1 MNRSIALLTTVLLI
15 TSAIPAFANRR
26 KVVKLP
32 APKVLTTVVGKPSLS
47 GR

>member
-1 MNRSIALLTTVLLI
+1 MKLSVFLI
-15 TSAIPAFANRR
+15 TASVFVATALPAMANRR
-26 KVVKLP
+26 TVVKLP

>member
-1 MNRSIALLTTVLLI
+1 MNRSIALLTTALLI
-15 TSAIPAFANRR
+15 VSAIPAFAKRR
-26 KVVKLP
+26 IILKLP